1 MVREVSGSCVDS
13 LLIEMVSSYADR
25 FYATKPELAA
35 RRIESIGFQVGQQ
48 LSERYTMERPRFTD
62 HLEAIK
68 FICKDF
74 WSEIFKKQI
83 DNLKT
88 NHRGTFVLQDNR
100 FRWLSHMSLDPSPDG
115 SGLSQGPSGALVE
128 NKAAQAA
135 SMHLYFP
142 CGIIRGALSNLG
154 IPCAVSADISN
165 LPASQSRQYLY
176 MESGLACAPPWF
188 FCRSHKSLVRNIS
201 TSPKKS
207 DPFMSRI
214 LALSRCVMLTLSCRC
229 AI

>member
-1 MVREVSGSCVDS
+1 MVREVSESCVDS
-13 LLIEMVSSYADR
+13 LLTEMVACYCNR
-25 FYATKPELAA
+25 FYTNKPELAA
-35 RRIESIGFQVGQQ
+35 RRIEAIGYQVGHQ

-74 WSEIFKKQI
+74 WSELFKKQI

-88 NHRGTFVLQDNR
+88 NHRGTFVLQDNK
-100 FRWLSHMSLDPSPDG
+100 FRWLARMSIDPSTDNVSPLEDIT
-115 SGLSQGPSGALVE
+115 SPTAES
-128 NKAAQAA
+128 KAAQAM

-165 LPASQSRQYLY
+165 LPACS
-176 MESGLACAPPWF
+176 F
-188 FCRSHKSLVRNIS
+188 VVRI
-201 TSPKKS
+201 K
-207 DPFMSRI
+207 
-214 LALSRCVMLTLSCRC
+214 ALKGS
-229 AI
+229 